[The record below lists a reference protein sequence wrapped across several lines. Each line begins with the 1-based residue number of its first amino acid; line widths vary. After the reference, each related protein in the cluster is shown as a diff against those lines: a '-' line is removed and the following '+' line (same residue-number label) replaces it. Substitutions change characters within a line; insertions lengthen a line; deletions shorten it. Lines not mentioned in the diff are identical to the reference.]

1 MTDEEFEEQNM
12 QELLRV
18 EAEEER
24 ETRAREQRAKA
35 KQDRRNRRAQW
46 RLEMGKD
53 RVPTSE
59 DDSSASYSSHE
70 GWVSDDSFY

>member
-18 EAEEER
+18 EYEEEM
-24 ETRAREQRAKA
+24 EARAREQRAKA
-35 KQDRRNRRAQW
+35 KQDRRNRRAEW
-46 RLEMGKD
+46 RWANGID